1 MKSLFIRAV
10 ELLEKK
16 EDLVLVTVIAS
27 SGATPRGA
35 GARMIVSNSGREIG
49 TIGGGAVEYRSEHMA
64 AEVLKGRSS
73 FEHSFNLTKSDV
85 ENLGMICGGAVT
97 VFFSFIGGDDDE
109 QLKLFKKALEYME
122 KGSRLWLVSDIKNGG
137 KLGLYTREDGFFGI
151 RPEVELEDCFTG
163 GAKRIKSEDTDY
175 YVENINRSEKV
186 FVFGCGHVGQ
196 ELVRVLAHIGFSCIA
211 LDDRPKFARR
221 ELFPT
226 AEDVRLI
233 DFENIYDSIEI
244 NEGDYVCV
252 MTRGHAFD
260 AIVQAQV
267 LKSPAYYIG
276 VIGSAHKK
284 KGVFQKLSE
293 EYGYTEK
300 DFARITSPIG
310 LPILAE
316 TPAEIAISIAAQLI
330 EERAKQGGE

>member
-1 MKSLFIRAV
+1 MKALFKRAV

-35 GARMIVSNSGREIG
+35 GARMIVSNAGREIG

-64 AEVLKGRSS
+64 AQVLKDRGS

-97 VFFSFIGGDDDE
+97 VFFSFIAGDDE
-109 QLKLFKKALEYME
+109 TELSLFKKALDYIE
-122 KGSRLWLVSDIKNGG
+122 KGRRLWLISDIKNGG
-137 KLGLYTREDGFFGI
+137 KLGLYTHEEGYIGLK
-151 RPEVELEDCFTG
+151 PEVSLEGCFTV
-163 GAKRIKSEDTDY
+163 GAKRVKHEEADF

-186 FVFGCGHVGQ
+186 YVFGCGHVGQ

-211 LDDRPKFARR
+211 LDDRPEFARK

-226 AEDVRLI
+226 AEDVRLV
-233 DFENIYDSIEI
+233 DFENIYDSVEI

-267 LKSPAYYIG
+267 LKSQAYYIG

>member
-1 MKSLFIRAV
+1 MQ
-10 ELLEKK
+10 EK
-16 EDLVLVTVIAS
+16 
-27 SGATPRGA
+27 
-35 GARMIVSNSGREIG
+35 N
-49 TIGGGAVEYRSEHMA
+49 
-64 AEVLKGRSS
+64 
-73 FEHSFNLTKSDV
+73 
-85 ENLGMICGGAVT
+85 
-97 VFFSFIGGDDDE
+97 FS
-109 QLKLFKKALEYME
+109 
-122 KGSRLWLVSDIKNGG
+122 
-137 KLGLYTREDGFFGI
+137 
-151 RPEVELEDCFTG
+151 
-163 GAKRIKSEDTDY
+163 
-175 YVENINRSEKV
+175 
-186 FVFGCGHVGQ
+186 
-196 ELVRVLAHIGFSCIA
+196 
-211 LDDRPKFARR
+211 
-221 ELFPT
+221 PT
-226 AEDVRLI
+226 AEDVRLV
-233 DFENIYDSIEI
+233 DFENIYDSVEI